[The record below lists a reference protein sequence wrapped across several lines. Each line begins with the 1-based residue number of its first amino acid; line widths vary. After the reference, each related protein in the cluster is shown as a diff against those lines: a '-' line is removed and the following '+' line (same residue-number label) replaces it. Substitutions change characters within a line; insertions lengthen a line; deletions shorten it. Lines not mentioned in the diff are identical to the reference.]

1 MARCLN
7 VLLTPLGVIACVS
20 LVSTVTLHAQD
31 GCPGRVFQGTPET
44 IAIWDNRCTQH
55 KPVNDFFPQHR
66 RLHRVTVAGDRP
78 H

>member
-1 MARCLN
+1 LFTTRIKGLAPAESRALLEFLYSHMVTEEFTVRLN
-7 VLLTPLGVIACVS
+7 W
-20 LVSTVTLHAQD
+20 Q
-31 GCPGRVFQGTPET
+31 PET

-78 H
+78 R